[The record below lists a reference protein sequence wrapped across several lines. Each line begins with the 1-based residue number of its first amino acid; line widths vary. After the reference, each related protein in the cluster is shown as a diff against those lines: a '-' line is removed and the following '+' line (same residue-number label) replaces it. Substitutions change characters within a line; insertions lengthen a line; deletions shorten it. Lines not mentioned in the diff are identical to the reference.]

1 MGSMFEASLNRD
13 GPFSSESCSP
23 HEMHRRSR
31 TISVNAEVG
40 AYWREGG
47 LSSAKCIKCARA
59 FHMLPGI
66 QNLPLRLEAVTGD
79 TD

>member
-1 MGSMFEASLNRD
+1 MFEALLNRD

-31 TISVNAEVG
+31 TISVNTEVG
-40 AYWREGG
+40 AYWREGE
-47 LSSAKCIKCARA
+47 LSSANPRKCIKCASA
-59 FHMLPGI
+59 FRLLPGI